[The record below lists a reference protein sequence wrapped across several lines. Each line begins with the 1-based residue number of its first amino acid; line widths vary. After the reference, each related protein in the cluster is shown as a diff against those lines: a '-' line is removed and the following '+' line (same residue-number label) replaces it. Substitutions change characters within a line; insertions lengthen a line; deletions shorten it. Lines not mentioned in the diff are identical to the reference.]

1 MVVVFEVGE
10 EGIMAERKKDEK
22 EDKVRRWPPE
32 ETRQH
37 LKSARAEMREGIK
50 TLFPPEFITHHRAA
64 RREMLL
70 AARSLI
76 DRAIERMEAKE
87 SA

>member
-10 EGIMAERKKDEK
+10 EGIMAERKKAVK

-37 LKSARAEMREGIK
+37 VKSAHAEMREGIK
-50 TLFPPEFITHHRAA
+50 SLFPSEFFTHQRAA

-70 AARSLI
+70 AVRSLI

-87 SA
+87 GA